1 MRTLRKTI
9 AQVFEKKGKG
19 THMKSTSR
27 KVVVVGTGFVG
38 TSIAYSMINQGLINE
53 LVLIDVNR
61 DKAEGEALDLLDGMS
76 WGQENIKVWA
86 GEYSE
91 CKDADIVVITAGVN
105 QKPGQTR
112 LELID
117 VNAEIMASVT
127 KQVMASGFDG
137 VLVIASNPVDVLTY
151 QAWRVSGLP
160 ANRVVGTG
168 TTLDTTRLRKEVA
181 AKLAID
187 PRNIHG
193 YIIGEHGDSEVAVWS
208 HTTIGGQPIVE
219 LIKQKDRL
227 TVADLAVL
235 SERVKNAAY
244 EIIDR
249 KQATFYGIGMSVA
262 RIVRA
267 ILNDEQAILPVSSYL
282 DGEYGINDLFT
293 GVPAVVDQNGVR
305 EIIELTLTPEE
316 KRQFDTSCHQLRA
329 VISTIGQSKVS

>member
-1 MRTLRKTI
+1 M
-9 AQVFEKKGKG
+9 
-19 THMKSTSR
+19 
-27 KVVVVGTGFVG
+27 
-38 TSIAYSMINQGLINE
+38 
-53 LVLIDVNR
+53 
-61 DKAEGEALDLLDGMS
+61 
-76 WGQENIKVWA
+76 GQENIKVWA

-91 CKDADIVVITAGVN
+91 CKDADIVVITAGIN

-193 YIIGEHGDSEVAVWS
+193 YIIGEHGDSRSRCLVTYNDRWS
-208 HTTIGGQPIVE
+208 TDRE
-219 LIKQKDRL
+219 LIKQRI
-227 TVADLAVL
+227 A
-235 SERVKNAAY
+235 
-244 EIIDR
+244 
-249 KQATFYGIGMSVA
+249 GM
-262 RIVRA
+262 
-267 ILNDEQAILPVSSYL
+267 LP
-282 DGEYGINDLFT
+282 I
-293 GVPAVVDQNGVR
+293 
-305 EIIELTLTPEE
+305 
-316 KRQFDTSCHQLRA
+316 
-329 VISTIGQSKVS
+329 